1 MALQPIFKR
10 GYIEYLKTHVEPS
23 LYMGD
28 SLDYDQAALHARP
41 AAAPLA
47 ARAQAHRRVHRL

>member
-28 SLDYDQAALHARP
+28 SLDYDQADLTFTGDEP
-41 AAAPLA
+41 SNGKMGN
-47 ARAQAHRRVHRL
+47 